1 MAAIWGAPGGIE
13 LREAGN
19 REALQSG
26 LQAQKL
32 MGDIVAQPAEL
43 EYKQS
48 LARAHTADAAEKEA
62 SVRATA
68 DLRATQMRFL
78 GQRQEE
84 EARAGVAKAAEAQGF
99 RATVADLPQGKL
111 LTKASQADPLEQF
124 ANYASKTIP
133 PMELAKLRGEIAGIR
148 QKEAAAG
155 ASDATTAKLQ
165 FEVDSAQYAQVG
177 NIAGAAAQSEANYNA
192 IMMGRERGLLPPQL
206 SGNYR
211 TDLPVLRAIEVASQD
226 SIKRAKLKLDTLDSE
241 SKRRLD
247 QSNQGR
253 IAATVENLK
262 LRGGQLKQDIAL
274 ATKAGGKYSTEAL
287 ELKRTQ
293 AENLK
298 SLIEAR
304 KFKTFTPLPLDAG
317 QQDVGKVFTLAD
329 GRLARVVGVRAD
341 GKPRLMEYHSG
352 AESPQSGALDESGGN
367 TDVTEGA
374 GDGEY

>member
-1 MAAIWGAPGGIE
+1 MAATWGAPGGIE

-26 LQAQKL
+26 LQAQKM
-32 MGDIVAQPAEL
+32 MGDILAQPAER

-48 LARAHTADAAEKEA
+48 LARAHTADAQAKEA
-62 SVRATA
+62 EVRASEN
-68 DLRATQMRFL
+68 LRATQMRFL
-78 GQRQEE
+78 GQQQEE
-84 EARAGVAKAAEAQGF
+84 EARGAAAKEAEGQGF

-111 LTKASQADPLEQF
+111 LTKSSQADPLEQF

-133 PMELAKLRGEIAGIR
+133 PMELAKLRSEIAGIR

-155 ASDATTAKLQ
+155 ASNATAAKRQ
-165 FEVDSAQYAQVG
+165 FEVDAARYEQVG

-192 IMMGRERGLLPPQL
+192 IMLGRERGLLPPQL

-211 TDLPVLRAIEVASQD
+211 TDLPILRAIELASQD
-226 SIKRAKLKLDTLDSE
+226 SIKRAKLKLDTLESE

-262 LRGGQLKQDIAL
+262 LRGKQLKQDAIL
-274 ATKAGGKYSTEAL
+274 ATKAGGKYSPEAL
-287 ELKRTQ
+287 EYQKMKS
-293 AENLK
+293 ENLK
-298 SLIEAR
+298 SQIEAR
-304 KFKTFTPLPLDAG
+304 KFKTFLPLPLDAG
-317 QQDVGKVFTLAD
+317 QLDVGKVFTLAD

-352 AESPQSGALDESGGN
+352 VAPVQPGAADEPDDS
-367 TDVTEGA
+367 DVTEGA
-374 GDGEY
+374 DDGEY